1 MYLSVSYV
9 FFKRIS
15 ISNNCFETER
25 KKVPNFLN
33 SCLTLLVECRSL
45 VQSKKDDHIKE
56 DENKNLWYS
65 LNDLIFLYCMYI
77 HCFIKYF
84 DNEKVALRV
93 KNKIL

>member
-1 MYLSVSYV
+1 MY

-45 VQSKKDDHIKE
+45 GQSKKDDHIKE
-56 DENKNLWYS
+56 DKNKNLWHS
-65 LNDLIFLYCMYI
+65 LNDFIFLYCMYI
-77 HCFIKYF
+77 HCFIKCISIT
-84 DNEKVALRV
+84 
-93 KNKIL
+93 KNLP